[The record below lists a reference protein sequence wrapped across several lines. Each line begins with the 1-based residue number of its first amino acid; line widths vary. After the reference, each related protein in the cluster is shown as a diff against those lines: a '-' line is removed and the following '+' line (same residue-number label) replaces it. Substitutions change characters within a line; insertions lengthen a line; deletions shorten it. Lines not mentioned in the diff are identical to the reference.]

1 MTHQEAHN
9 QIKSVGDYQCQQGGH
24 LQMSEAKCSQ
34 VHRLVGR
41 IPSCWEG
48 WNRAMRGAYLNG
60 AKAAHDGQSESA
72 CPYQDHRKDC
82 GRLTWS
88 RAFIRS
94 WEDGHRDAIKHIQA
108 NKEITCE

>member
-1 MTHQEAHN
+1 M
-9 QIKSVGDYQCQQGGH
+9 
-24 LQMSEAKCSQ
+24 QMSEAKCSQ
-34 VHRLVGR
+34 VRRLVGR

-48 WNRAMRGAYLNG
+48 WNRAMRGAYLKG
-60 AKAAHDGQSESA
+60 ARAAHDGQPESD
-72 CPYQDHRKDC
+72 CPYHDHRKDC

-108 NKEITCE
+108 NAANQARSDSK